1 MNKGKY
7 YITTAIA
14 YTSGKPHIGNS
25 YEIVLADSIARFKRK
40 DGYDVYF
47 QTGTDEHGQ
56 KIELKAQEAGV
67 TPKEFVDNVAGTIK
81 NLWNLMD
88 TSYDHF
94 IRTTDDYHEKQ
105 VQKIFKKLYD
115 QGDIYKGAYEGLYC
129 TPCESFWTESQLVDG
144 KCPDCGREVKPA
156 KEEAYFFKM
165 SKYADKLIAHIN
177 AHPEF
182 IQPVSRKN
190 EMMNNFLL
198 PGLQDLCVSR
208 TSFKWGVPV
217 DFDDKHVVYVWL
229 DALTNYITGIGYEAD
244 GESSEQYKKL
254 WPADLHLIGKDIIRF
269 HTIYWPIFLM
279 ALGEPLPK
287 QVFGHPWLLQGDG
300 KMSKSKGNVIYAD
313 DLIRFFGVDAVR
325 YFVLHEMPFENDGV
339 ITWDLMVE
347 RMNSDLA
354 NTLGNLV
361 NRTVSMSNKYF
372 GGIVENRKVGVDAGA
387 EDVDADLF
395 RVVTDTYAR
404 VSKKM
409 DELRVADAITEIF
422 VLFKRCNKY
431 IDETMPWVLAKD
443 EEKKDRL
450 ATVLYNLL
458 NGILAGASLLE
469 PYMPETAQ
477 RIAEQ
482 LNASLVDFAVL
493 EECAAAQDVDR
504 ASGLY
509 PSGNKV
515 VEKPEIL
522 FARQDIKEV
531 LEQVE
536 AMFAERK
543 AAAGEEEKDSGMDEK
558 VVELE
563 PKDTI
568 TYDDFDKCQ
577 FQVGL
582 VLECEEVP
590 KSKKLLKFKVQ
601 VGSQTRQILSGIK
614 QYYKPEELVGK
625 RVMVLVNLQ
634 PREIAGMMSEGM
646 ILSAAD
652 EEGNLAVMV
661 PQKDMPAG
669 AEIC

>member
-1 MNKGKY
+1 M
-7 YITTAIA
+7 
-14 YTSGKPHIGNS
+14 
-25 YEIVLADSIARFKRK
+25 
-40 DGYDVYF
+40 
-47 QTGTDEHGQ
+47 
-56 KIELKAQEAGV
+56 
-67 TPKEFVDNVAGTIK
+67 
-81 NLWNLMD
+81 
-88 TSYDHF
+88 
-94 IRTTDDYHEKQ
+94 
-105 VQKIFKKLYD
+105 
-115 QGDIYKGAYEGLYC
+115 
-129 TPCESFWTESQLVDG
+129 
-144 KCPDCGREVKPA
+144 
-156 KEEAYFFKM
+156 
-165 SKYADKLIAHIN
+165 
-177 AHPEF
+177 
-182 IQPVSRKN
+182 
-190 EMMNNFLL
+190 
-198 PGLQDLCVSR
+198 
-208 TSFKWGVPV
+208 

>member
-1 MNKGKY
+1 M
-7 YITTAIA
+7 
-14 YTSGKPHIGNS
+14 
-25 YEIVLADSIARFKRK
+25 
-40 DGYDVYF
+40 
-47 QTGTDEHGQ
+47 
-56 KIELKAQEAGV
+56 
-67 TPKEFVDNVAGTIK
+67 
-81 NLWNLMD
+81 
-88 TSYDHF
+88 
-94 IRTTDDYHEKQ
+94 
-105 VQKIFKKLYD
+105 
-115 QGDIYKGAYEGLYC
+115 
-129 TPCESFWTESQLVDG
+129 
-144 KCPDCGREVKPA
+144 
-156 KEEAYFFKM
+156 
-165 SKYADKLIAHIN
+165 
-177 AHPEF
+177 
-182 IQPVSRKN
+182 
-190 EMMNNFLL
+190 
-198 PGLQDLCVSR
+198 
-208 TSFKWGVPV
+208 
-217 DFDDKHVVYVWL
+217 
-229 DALTNYITGIGYEAD
+229 
-244 GESSEQYKKL
+244 
-254 WPADLHLIGKDIIRF
+254 
-269 HTIYWPIFLM
+269 
-279 ALGEPLPK
+279 
-287 QVFGHPWLLQGDG
+287 
-300 KMSKSKGNVIYAD
+300 
-313 DLIRFFGVDAVR
+313 
-325 YFVLHEMPFENDGV
+325 
-339 ITWDLMVE
+339 
-347 RMNSDLA
+347 
-354 NTLGNLV
+354 
-361 NRTVSMSNKYF
+361 
-372 GGIVENRKVGVDAGA
+372 GVDAGA

>member
-1 MNKGKY
+1 MSKGKY

-40 DGYDVYF
+40 DGYDVFF

-56 KIELKAQEAGV
+56 KIELKAQEAGI

-81 NLWNLMD
+81 GLWNLMD

-105 VQKIFKKLYD
+105 VQKIFKRLYD
-115 QGDIYKGAYEGLYC
+115 QGDIYKSAYEGLYC

-156 KEEAYFFKM
+156 KEEAYFFRM
-165 SKYADKLIAHIN
+165 SKYADRLIEYIN
-177 AHPEF
+177 THPEF

-208 TSFKWGVPV
+208 TSFKWGIPV

-229 DALTNYITGIGYEAD
+229 DALTNYITGIGYDCD
-244 GESSEQYKKL
+244 GNSTQQYQNL

-313 DLIRFFGVDAVR
+313 DLVDFFGVDAVR
-325 YFVLHEMPFENDGV
+325 YFVLHEMPFDNDGT
-339 ITWDLMVE
+339 ISWELLVE
-347 RMNSDLA
+347 RINSDLA

-361 NRTVSMSNKYF
+361 NRTISMSNKYF
-372 GGIVENRKVGVDAGA
+372 GGVVADKGFSESVD
-387 EDVDADLF
+387 EDLKA
-395 RVVTDTYAR
+395 VVTGTFAK
-404 VSKKM
+404 VSAKM
-409 DELRVADAITEIF
+409 EELRVADALTEIF
-422 VLFKRCNKY
+422 ALFKRCNKY
-431 IDETMPWVLAKD
+431 IDETEPWVLAKD
-443 EEKKDRL
+443 EAKKDRL
-450 ATVLYNLL
+450 STVLYNLVES
-458 NGILAGASLLE
+458 IVTGASLLE
-469 PYMPETAQ
+469 PFMPTTAGK
-477 RIAEQ
+477 IADQ
-482 LNASLVDFAVL
+482 LNTVL
-493 EECAAAQDVDR
+493 RSFEECETF
-504 ASGLY
+504 GNY

-515 VEKPEIL
+515 TDKPEIL
-522 FARQDIKEV
+522 FARLDAKEV
-531 LEQVE
+531 VEKAE

-543 AAAGEEEKDSGMDEK
+543 AAAQTESAKEEKEENVIDI
-558 VVELE
+558 E
-563 PKDTI
+563 PKEEI
-568 TYDDFDKCQ
+568 TYDDFAKMQ
-577 FQVGL
+577 FQVG
-582 VLECEEVP
+582 EIIACEEVP
-590 KSKKLLKFKVQ
+590 KSKKLLCSQ
-601 VGSQTRQILSGIK
+601 VKIGSQVKQIVSGIK
-614 QYYKPEELVGK
+614 QHYTAKEMVGK
-625 RVMVLVNLQ
+625 KVMVLVNLK
-634 PREIAGMMSEGM
+634 PAKLAGVVSEGM
-646 ILSAAD
+646 LLCAEDA
-652 EEGNLAVMV
+652 EGNLALMT
-661 PQKDMPAG
+661 PEKEMPAG